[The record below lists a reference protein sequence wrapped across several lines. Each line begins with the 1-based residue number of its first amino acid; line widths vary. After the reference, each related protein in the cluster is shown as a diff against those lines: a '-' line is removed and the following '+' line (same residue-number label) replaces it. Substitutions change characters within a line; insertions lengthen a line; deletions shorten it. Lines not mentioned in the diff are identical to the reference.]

1 MDAIVRVSSKGQI
14 VIPKKIRKKLGIKK
28 NSILKMRVVGKKIVL
43 ELPSEPPSDIF
54 VDAGEKIVDELIREA
69 KKDEKILRLLRDLGI
84 EA

>member
-69 KKDEKILRLLRDLGI
+69 KNDEKILRLLRDLGI